1 MNQTSKSNTLGL
13 WMTTSLVIGN
23 MIGAGIFLMPSALAA
38 YGGIS
43 IIGWIVSAVGAFML
57 ARVFSKLSTLVSGEN
72 GGPYAYAKA
81 GFGDFIGFLVAW
93 GYWISIWV
101 SNAAIAVAFV
111 SAVSVFFPIL
121 ASNPLFAVLAGLGA
135 IWCLTWINSLGIR
148 ESGKMQLATT
158 ILKLVPLLV
167 VILGGFFFFKLENFS
182 PFNVSNETSLGA
194 IAITATMTLYAF
206 LGLESATIP
215 AKNVE
220 NPEKNIPRATL
231 MGTLITT
238 LFYILGTTVIM
249 GMIPAGILSKSP
261 APYADAMD
269 IISGEWGRDLVA
281 AGAAIAAFGA
291 LNGWILVQ
299 GQVAGA
305 TARDRLFPAI
315 FSRHNRKGVP
325 IYGMVIGSVLTSI
338 VMLMGYTDGLVEQ
351 FRFIILLAT
360 LCCLVPYL
368 FSMAAYMLLVLAKY
382 NISGKK
388 SAKIA
393 LGGIA
398 FFFTVW
404 AVYGAGEK
412 AVFWG
417 FLLLLSGIPLYI
429 YMKWRQNQSDP
440 L

>member
-1 MNQTSKSNTLGL
+1 MKQSSTSGNLGL

-23 MIGAGIFLMPSALAA
+23 MVGAGIFLMPSALAA

-43 IIGWIVSAVGAFML
+43 IIGWIVSACGAFLL
-57 ARVFSKLSTLVSGEN
+57 ARVFSKLSVLVSGAN
-72 GGPYAYAKA
+72 GGPYAFAKA

-101 SNAAIAVAFV
+101 SNAAIVVAFV
-111 SAVSVFFPIL
+111 SAMSVFFPQL
-121 ASNPLFAVLAGLGA
+121 ASNSLLAVVTGMGA
-135 IWCLTWINSLGIR
+135 VWGLTWINSLGIR
-148 ESGKMQLATT
+148 ESGKLQLVTT
-158 ILKLVPLLV
+158 LLKLIPLLV

-206 LGLESATIP
+206 LGVESATIP
-215 AKNVE
+215 AKNIE

-238 LFYILGTTVIM
+238 LFYILGTTVVM
-249 GMIPAGILSKSP
+249 GMIPAAVLAGSP
-261 APYADAMD
+261 SPYADAMD

-305 TARDRLFPAI
+305 TAKDRLFPAV
-315 FSRHNRKGVP
+315 FRRLNRNGVP
-325 IYGMVIGSVLTSI
+325 VYGIVIGSFLTSA

-368 FSMAAYMLLVLAKY
+368 FSMAAYVLLVIQRNTNTRLPVVQLAM
-382 NISGKK
+382 G
-388 SAKIA
+388 
-393 LGGIA
+393 LVA
-398 FFFTVW
+398 FAFTIW

-412 AVFWG
+412 AVYWG
-417 FLLLLSGIPLYI
+417 FLLLLAGIPLYI
-429 YMKWRQNQSDP
+429 YMKWRQKSPKQ
-440 L
+440 

>member
-1 MNQTSKSNTLGL
+1 MKQSSKSGNLGL

-23 MIGAGIFLMPSALAA
+23 MVGAGIFLMPSALAA

-43 IIGWIVSAVGAFML
+43 IIGWIVSACGAFLL
-57 ARVFSKLSTLVSGEN
+57 ARVFSKLSVLVSGAN
-72 GGPYAYAKA
+72 GGPYAFAKA

-101 SNAAIAVAFV
+101 SNAAIVVAFV
-111 SAVSVFFPIL
+111 SAMSVFFPQL
-121 ASNPLFAVLAGLGA
+121 ASNSLLAVVTGMGA
-135 IWCLTWINSLGIR
+135 VWGLTWINSLGIR
-148 ESGKMQLATT
+148 ESGKLQLVTT
-158 ILKLVPLLV
+158 LLKLIPLLV

-182 PFNVSNETSLGA
+182 PFNVSSETSLGA

-206 LGLESATIP
+206 LGVESATIP
-215 AKNVE
+215 AKNIE

-238 LFYILGTTVIM
+238 LFYILGTTVVM
-249 GMIPAGILSKSP
+249 GMIPAAVLAGSP
-261 APYADAMD
+261 SPYADAMD

-305 TARDRLFPAI
+305 TAKDRLFPAV
-315 FSRHNRKGVP
+315 FSRLNRNGVP
-325 IYGMVIGSVLTSI
+325 VYGIVIGSFLTSA

-368 FSMAAYMLLVLAKY
+368 FSMAAYVLLVIQRNTNTGLPAVQLAM
-382 NISGKK
+382 GL
-388 SAKIA
+388 A
-393 LGGIA
+393 A
-398 FFFTVW
+398 FAFTIW

-412 AVFWG
+412 AVYWG
-417 FLLLLSGIPLYI
+417 FLLLLAGIPLYI
-429 YMKWRQNQSDP
+429 YMKWRQKLPKQ
-440 L
+440 